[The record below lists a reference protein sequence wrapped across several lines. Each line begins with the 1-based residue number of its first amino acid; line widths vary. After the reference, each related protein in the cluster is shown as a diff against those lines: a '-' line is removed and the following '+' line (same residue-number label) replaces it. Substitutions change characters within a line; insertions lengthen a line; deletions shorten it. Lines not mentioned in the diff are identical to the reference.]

1 MMFVRFDEMETV
13 DLLKQQKTLRAR
25 EQDLMVSGR
34 KPSDPD
40 LWVVQ
45 DDLMQISLEL
55 DRRK

>member
-13 DLLKQQKTLRAR
+13 DLLKQQETLRAR
-25 EQDLMVSGR
+25 EKALMVQG
-34 KPSDPD
+34 KKAQDPD
-40 LWVVQ
+40 LWIVQ

>member
-1 MMFVRFDEMETV
+1 MMFVRFEDLETV
-13 DLLKQQKTLRAR
+13 DLLKQQETLRAK
-25 EQDLMVSGR
+25 EKILMTSGK

-40 LWVVQ
+40 LWIVQ